1 MLPKLLGTSKRNIER
16 SLVGVV
22 SQKVSWREKL
32 KVKEHV
38 EKVILDRTRMKYDF
52 SFAFKAMN

>member
-1 MLPKLLGTSKRNIER
+1 MNR
-16 SLVGVV
+16 
-22 SQKVSWREKL
+22 REKL

-52 SFAFKAMN
+52 SFAFKTMNQLQRKSEDIIV